1 MLPVGR
7 EIGRISID
15 GIEVLYSVRIL
26 VGALLNQIDSNKAD
40 YMVQKKAN
48 GVRNRVRKYTI
59 IDPNMPRYATL
70 RYL

>member
-40 YMVQKKAN
+40 YMVQKRRM
-48 GVRNRVRKYTI
+48 GYEIGYEST
-59 IDPNMPRYATL
+59 P
-70 RYL
+70 

>member
-1 MLPVGR
+1 M
-7 EIGRISID
+7 
-15 GIEVLYSVRIL
+15 
-26 VGALLNQIDSNKAD
+26 GALLNQIDSNKAD

-48 GVRNRVRKYTI
+48 GVRNWVRNLVL